1 MPIIIVNYIAF
12 QCNLPINLE
21 RKGSLLSAL
30 KYSTE
35 GSSNYNYTREKNKA
49 YKIERKK
56 LSCHYSQQ
64 LRLYVEKGKIQNK
77 Y

>member
-1 MPIIIVNYIAF
+1 M
-12 QCNLPINLE
+12 PINLE

-30 KYSTE
+30 KYSPE
-35 GSSNYNYTREKNKA
+35 GSNNYNHTRREKNKA